1 MPLYQYKCNACEHTF
16 NRQLKISERNAPID
30 EDCPSCDSR
39 GHINQLI
46 GTPLVSY
53 STNPGMRIT
62 SSFNDRLKDMKKT
75 KGEGCTIDPRGV
87 S

>member
-16 NRQLKISERNAPID
+16 NRKLKISERNNPID

-53 STNPGMRIT
+53 STNPGMKVSDNFT
-62 SSFNDRLKDMKKT
+62 DRLNEMKKT
-75 KGEGCTIDPRGV
+75 KGKGCTIETKR
-87 S
+87 

>member
-1 MPLYQYKCNACEHTF
+1 MPVYQYKCQDCQHVF
-16 NRQLKISERNAPID
+16 DKKLRISERTVPID
-30 EDCPSCDSR
+30 DDCPSCDSK
-39 GHINQLI
+39 GHIQQVI

-62 SSFNDRLKDMKKT
+62 SSFNDRMKDIKKT